1 MYLGM
6 DSIDCPHRN
15 GFCCLNLYWQCLL
28 SPLTSL
34 CLERSLGDEVLVMIE
49 EDLVSDY
56 YIQRSGK
63 IQRCRLMSLSMFC
76 LSPLKDLGG
85 SWLFE
90 KVLHEL
96 SITARKMFGKWQ
108 ARLFLVLRKSWTI
121 SYLKPGQIDIGQES
135 DWEELQQ
142 ICQEKKN
149 HAWQT
154 WLPSTRYKKGKWKS
168 SRCLARWFS
177 KDFVSVSPSIL
188 INKLVRCEPDG
199 LPKRQVDDYLIC

>member
-63 IQRCRLMSLSMFC
+63 IQRCRLTSLSMFC

-142 ICQEKKN
+142 ICQEKKKSCLTN
-149 HAWQT
+149 LTALLQD
-154 WLPSTRYKKGKWKS
+154 TRKDNE
-168 SRCLARWFS
+168 RVVDVLHVDLAKILS
-177 KDFVSVSPSIL
+177 VCPLVSL
-188 INKLVRCEPDG
+188 
-199 LPKRQVDDYLIC
+199 